1 MKISQYLKNILT
13 KTLIIL
19 DLIVNYIVYVPK
31 FWCRIQYFG
40 CSFFIRDNL
49 KSIQPLDRR
58 NTHTFV
64 FEVLMCIAF
73 LFF

>member
-40 CSFFIRDNL
+40 YAFLSEIILNLSSHLIGEIHTHLCL
-49 KSIQPLDRR
+49 KS
-58 NTHTFV
+58 
-64 FEVLMCIAF
+64 
-73 LFF
+73 